1 MKAKNGMPAAL
12 ADWVLVLLFLGG
24 PISHKHV
31 DLCRTSILI
40 VVAGFEVIRT
50 QFAVGELAESLAEQ
64 RAVPDAVVAGVVKL
78 PAGASLISLGH
89 RITHDPFGPIWSFLG
104 GHEGE
109 T

>member
-1 MKAKNGMPAAL
+1 MKAKKNKIGKPAAL
-12 ADWVLVLLFLGG
+12 PLIFSR
-24 PISHKHV
+24 PITHKHV
-31 DLCRTSILI
+31 DLCCTSILI